1 MAGLPVL
8 VKICYENPT
17 PRMALSLGDTTFVF
31 RRSEKRGKAL
41 KLFLPG
47 RITGETFCTF
57 SVLFDGSILLTKAFN
72 GLPEIFINGNRVPA
86 DTPIGLYSRDAI
98 ILGSLEYAYILDLD
112 SEENE
117 NWYDEQKKTLDHV
130 ASEVLLGGDLDYR
143 FEDYNQQALTI
154 GVERVQSILGISIF
168 SFQAQEL
175 VEWVRWLGLSAS
187 HIVKI
192 DETQRKVDL
201 LIRTTIALVNVQNA
215 VQLEGGHNFH
225 STCGMSFE
233 SSILHSY
240 GMNGIDGEQK
250 SLRLV
255 ALEGVVLF
263 AQAIERILVQMTQL
277 KDVNEGGNLNKS
289 TENPDENAVKS
300 RGFYGG
306 YGPAAGVDFSAI
318 NDLYAPFTKAAGS
331 SSSSMVENESGG
343 NAMNTLVENKDGGGN
358 GHIVRDRSYDDDM
371 SVNMSVYSVSSPTP
385 SRGGTGKVRPSN
397 TTERDR
403 SGTVTSTTSS
413 NLKQSSSPPA
423 MGSTM
428 LPPVIPYRDLTAAIV
443 RGCFHLLLSGGKK
456 RQATKKWVLMCSELL
471 LPLCLFVDTIDI
483 GESDCRNVLSSNQS
497 SHLRTVGS
505 TDTNTNTTDVR
516 LLSRNIPSSSSSS
529 GSGSSST
536 GTSDTNQE
544 NNRVKHALSD
554 IENAFA
560 EVLLP
565 YWSAPQCKQSRLVLE
580 QVITASIQC
589 IILLSVRHIF
599 SRRLDGKI
607 RTPIG
612 RTTMAKTTTT
622 NTASS
627 MTVSSML
634 GTIKLL
640 IFYSPPPPPPLR
652 FPPLHPI

>member
-1 MAGLPVL
+1 
-8 VKICYENPT
+8 
-17 PRMALSLGDTTFVF
+17 
-31 RRSEKRGKAL
+31 
-41 KLFLPG
+41 
-47 RITGETFCTF
+47 
-57 SVLFDGSILLTKAFN
+57 
-72 GLPEIFINGNRVPA
+72 
-86 DTPIGLYSRDAI
+86 
-98 ILGSLEYAYILDLD
+98 
-112 SEENE
+112 
-117 NWYDEQKKTLDHV
+117 LDHV

-240 GMNGIDGEQK
+240 GINGTDGEQK

-263 AQAIERILVQMTQL
+263 AQAIERILVQMTEL
-277 KDVNEGGNLNKS
+277 KDVNEGGGNMNKS
-289 TENPDENAVKS
+289 SMENHPDDSAVKS

-318 NDLYAPFTKAAGS
+318 NDLYSPFTKAVS
-331 SSSSMVENESGG
+331 SSSSMVESELRGP
-343 NAMNTLVENKDGGGN
+343 NASVLVENKDGGGN

-371 SVNMSVYSVSSPTP
+371 SVNMSVYSVSTPTT
-385 SRGGTGKVRPSN
+385 SRGGGGTGKVRTSN

-403 SGTVTSTTSS
+403 SGTINSTSS
-413 NLKQSSSPPA
+413 SIHKHSSPSA
-423 MGSTM
+423 ANGSSK

-443 RGCFHLLLSGGKK
+443 RGCFHLLISGGKK

-471 LPLCLFVDTIDI
+471 LPLCLFVDSIDI
-483 GESDCRNVLSSNQS
+483 GESTDTRGVLSSSNQS

-505 TDTNTNTTDVR
+505 TDTNTNTTDIR
-516 LLSRNIPSSSSSS
+516 LLSRSIPSSSS
-529 GSGSSST
+529 GSSS
-536 GTSDTNQE
+536 GNGSSVSSSDTTNQE
-544 NNRVKHALSD
+544 KSRIKHSLSD
-554 IENAFA
+554 IESAFA

-599 SRRLDGKI
+599 SRRLDGKS
-607 RTPIG
+607 RPPIG
-612 RTTMAKTTTT
+612 RTTMAKSTTT

-627 MTVSSML
+627 MSTVSSML
-634 GTIKLL
+634 GTYNSTTHFII
-640 IFYSPPPPPPLR
+640 IFASLFFCLYLCILFLYDLSLHPNHNSPYSFLTSSSYGILPPL
-652 FPPLHPI
+652 PPYPLLHL

>member
-1 MAGLPVL
+1 MNSDDEDMMAGLPVL

-143 FEDYNQQALTI
+143 FEDYNQQSLTI

-175 VEWVRWLGLSAS
+175 VEWVRWLGLTAS

-201 LIRTTIALVNVQNA
+201 LIRTTINLVNVQNA

-240 GMNGIDGEQK
+240 GINGTDGEQK

-263 AQAIERILVQMTQL
+263 AQAIERILVQMTQM
-277 KDVNEGGNLNKS
+277 KDVNEG
-289 TENPDENAVKS
+289 
-300 RGFYGG
+300 
-306 YGPAAGVDFSAI
+306 I
-318 NDLYAPFTKAAGS
+318 
-331 SSSSMVENESGG
+331 
-343 NAMNTLVENKDGGGN
+343 
-358 GHIVRDRSYDDDM
+358 
-371 SVNMSVYSVSSPTP
+371 
-385 SRGGTGKVRPSN
+385 
-397 TTERDR
+397 
-403 SGTVTSTTSS
+403 
-413 NLKQSSSPPA
+413 
-423 MGSTM
+423 
-428 LPPVIPYRDLTAAIV
+428 
-443 RGCFHLLLSGGKK
+443 
-456 RQATKKWVLMCSELL
+456 
-471 LPLCLFVDTIDI
+471 
-483 GESDCRNVLSSNQS
+483 
-497 SHLRTVGS
+497 
-505 TDTNTNTTDVR
+505 
-516 LLSRNIPSSSSSS
+516 
-529 GSGSSST
+529 
-536 GTSDTNQE
+536 
-544 NNRVKHALSD
+544 
-554 IENAFA
+554 
-560 EVLLP
+560 
-565 YWSAPQCKQSRLVLE
+565 
-580 QVITASIQC
+580 
-589 IILLSVRHIF
+589 
-599 SRRLDGKI
+599 
-607 RTPIG
+607 
-612 RTTMAKTTTT
+612 
-622 NTASS
+622 
-627 MTVSSML
+627 
-634 GTIKLL
+634 
-640 IFYSPPPPPPLR
+640 
-652 FPPLHPI
+652 